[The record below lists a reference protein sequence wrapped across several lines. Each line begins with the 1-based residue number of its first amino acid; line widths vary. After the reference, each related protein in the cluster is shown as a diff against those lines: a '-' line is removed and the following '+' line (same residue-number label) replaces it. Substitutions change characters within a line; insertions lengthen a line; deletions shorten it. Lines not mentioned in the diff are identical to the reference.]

1 MSDNQK
7 IYIAFLVI
15 GVALLIVLFSLYFF
29 HKVYKKKH
37 YKEAT
42 YLKLSKLA
50 KYEDFLLINNYKIS
64 FDQEHIGV
72 VDHILGGNKYLYFIN
87 DFSLSGVIS
96 GELKSYHLRQVDKEK
111 KVNEIVNPLNYNI
124 NLIKRFTQKHN
135 IDQSFIKGI
144 VVIND
149 DSSINI
155 NGTGKNFYMTTR
167 KNLINLIYEIEESEE
182 KNLKEK
188 SLIDLM
194 VKLSKENA

>member
-1 MSDNQK
+1 M
-7 IYIAFLVI
+7 
-15 GVALLIVLFSLYFF
+15 
-29 HKVYKKKH
+29 
-37 YKEAT
+37 
-42 YLKLSKLA
+42 
-50 KYEDFLLINNYKIS
+50 DFDDSHVGII
-64 FDQEHIGV
+64 
-72 VDHILGGNKYLYFIN
+72 DHILISKKYIFVIN

-149 DSSINI
+149 DSNINI

>member
-1 MSDNQK
+1 M
-7 IYIAFLVI
+7 
-15 GVALLIVLFSLYFF
+15 
-29 HKVYKKKH
+29 
-37 YKEAT
+37 
-42 YLKLSKLA
+42 
-50 KYEDFLLINNYKIS
+50 
-64 FDQEHIGV
+64 
-72 VDHILGGNKYLYFIN
+72 
-87 DFSLSGVIS
+87 
-96 GELKSYHLRQVDKEK
+96 DKEK